1 MGNDFNCLKLPVE
14 IWLVILEYLDTIS
27 LIKSTE
33 VCNTFCTI
41 VKTSQNL
48 LNKIRLSI
56 NFNDEPI
63 ESKANDIVRILQ
75 SSQRQYTS
83 ICIKNS
89 GVKCKELETIQ
100 ILTKFC
106 NKVKELS
113 LEEYT
118 SSPKAFACDFPNLE
132 KLTLLSCEVQWMNVF
147 SNCDQLTFLNIKKRL
162 WKTLSKED
170 DNFVNFLLKQT
181 CLKELVISGEINQL
195 FKKNLSNEV
204 PFRLHKLTINGDIS
218 FTDLKGSLEFF
229 QIQNQLREVKICN
242 IWWFAIENKEIFRQI
257 FIKSTQL
264 KSVEFTNE
272 LNFLPSYTHFLN
284 GEFVH
289 YGVETLSFTYI
300 HYTLFL
306 DKLFIVLAQ
315 LFPNVKIFCLKELN
329 NLPIAHISCQ
339 CIYNV
344 FPSIESLT
352 ISQMSNVNATV
363 KVFCQK
369 LPKLKNLKLS
379 EKNFQQISAKT
390 KVECQRAGVSLS
402 C

>member
-1 MGNDFNCLKLPVE
+1 MGNNFNWLLLPVE
-14 IWLVILEYLDTIS
+14 VWLLIIEHLDPTS
-27 LIKSTE
+27 LIRSTE
-33 VCNTFCTI
+33 VCRKLCTI
-41 VKTSQNL
+41 FETSQNL
-48 LNKIRLSI
+48 INKIRLSI
-56 NFNDEPI
+56 NFDDKSI
-63 ESKANDIVRILQ
+63 ERNTDDLVRILL

-83 ICIKNS
+83 INFKNS

-100 ILTKFC
+100 ILTKFSK
-106 NKVKELS
+106 NVKELN

-118 SSPKAFACDFPNLE
+118 GSPKVFLCDFPKLK
-132 KLTLLSCEVQWMNVF
+132 KLTLLSCEVQWINYF
-147 SNCDQLTFLNIKKRL
+147 SNCNHLTFLNIKARL
-162 WKTLSKED
+162 WKTVSKID
-170 DNFVNFLLKQT
+170 DHFVNFLLKQT
-181 CLKELVISGEINQL
+181 FLKELVISGEINQL
-195 FKKNLSNEV
+195 FKKNLSNEI
-204 PFRLHKLTINGDIS
+204 PFRLQKLTINGDIS

-229 QIQNQLREVKICN
+229 QTQNQLREVKICN
-242 IWWFAIENKEIFRQI
+242 IWWFAIENKEIFREI
-257 FIKSTQL
+257 FLKSTQL

-272 LNFLPSYTHFLN
+272 LNFLPSYTHYLN
-284 GEFVH
+284 GEFIH
-289 YGVETLSFTYI
+289 YGVETLSFNYI

-315 LFPNVKIFCLKELN
+315 LFPSIKFFCLKELN

-369 LPKLKNLKLS
+369 LTKLKNLKLS

-390 KVECQRAGVSLS
+390 KVECQRAGVSIS
-402 C
+402 F